1 MKTEKDP
8 QHHSCNYKCNRRSFV
23 IKSAASSLSISLFSS
38 SFISAFAA
46 TVNSEKSKEEIHKQ
60 LDELV
65 EEYFPQFGTC
75 SQTSF
80 YALNKVFK
88 LKADKIVKGLTSFP
102 GIALRGETCGAV
114 TGSLLAIGLVYEE
127 NMIDKE
133 KKRLSRQPSF
143 KFCSEF
149 EKEFSSTRC
158 RDVIEHVSGKK
169 YNITKPEDYIQLG
182 QDGVYSYCPTVVK
195 KAVHIAADIIF
206 EKE

>member
-1 MKTEKDP
+1 MKTKQNP
-8 QHHSCNYKCNRRSFV
+8 QHHSSTYKSNRRSFV
-23 IKSAASSLSISLFSS
+23 IKSTVSSLGISLFSS
-38 SFISAFAA
+38 TFISAFTAI
-46 TVNSEKSKEEIHKQ
+46 VNGEKSKEEIHKQ

-65 EEYFPQFGTC
+65 DEYMPQLGAC

-88 LKADKIVKGLTSFP
+88 LKADKIVKGLASFP

-133 KKRLSRQPSF
+133 KKRLSRKPSV

-149 EKEFSSTRC
+149 EKAFSSTRC

-169 YNITKPEDYIQLG
+169 YDITKPEDYIQLG
-182 QDGVYSYCPTVVK
+182 QDGVYKYCPTVVK
-195 KAVHIAADIIF
+195 KAVHIVADIIL
-206 EKE
+206 ESG